1 MKRGFT
7 MVELL
12 VVIAML
18 MLLIGAV
25 TSSVSSA
32 QRRAKIVRATVE
44 AQEMTKAILAFE
56 NFGKGYSLS
65 AHKIDPAAPATEQ
78 NLGFIIGKATM
89 ENGQSGDVPVLY
101 NASLKDGRFLDPWG
115 RPYYVTIRQRTF
127 KTETAP
133 GANNS
138 LATFV
143 TFPNYNRRPAD
154 K

>member
-44 AQEMTKAILAFE
+44 AQEMTAILAFE